1 MASPVKSLN
10 TAGEGH
16 HRIIFQGKPDGSIP
30 RLTHSTRKIMPRCI
44 DEWLTTLGEEGV
56 AGSDTYLDVRDQ
68 TLFEPI
74 LRVVQWVKHG
84 AYVPFLPGT
93 HIELQVKRAEGSV
106 VGYEPPRHADD
117 KSHWPA
123 TETHKYF
130 LRELEVIEL
139 ATKIECQ
146 ELLDYAI
153 RNISHRYPFYETQII
168 AVLRKMREMRT
179 SAEEPLFRESYL
191 ADFLQRR
198 IIEYKAQLSV
208 NQDFL
213 NMLRSI
219 IPIKFQYDACVVV
232 ADAESFA
239 AAASELKKGMTKEV
253 EVEALTG
260 HLMAH
265 ELFVLETANV
275 RSPATDPRPQ
285 RRRMDETEALDHPV
299 VSTPQSAIRAHPSP
313 LRYDKPRAP
322 ADRLGPGQPTGA
334 EYDLFLPNAQRPHV
348 PTIPQSALDLAVA
361 NAIKDSRI
369 IIFSR
374 DGRGELRHDRH
385 EERPADR
392 HERDFRYR
400 AGETLELMPQEE
412 EIGVRQRNILVRN
425 SRGETGAVSA
435 REEYRVAQDVLRQEF
450 TNQREDLDLKSPF
463 RYSGSVKREKSEE
476 RGRDRRGNRSRSSSG
491 TSRNETCT
499 RGPWVPLDRG
509 VKRTKRDYRAS

>member
-1 MASPVKSLN
+1 MASPVKSSN

-56 AGSDTYLDVRDQ
+56 AETDTYLVVRDQ
-68 TLFEPI
+68 TLFELI

-84 AYVPFLPGT
+84 ASNSG
-93 HIELQVKRAEGSV
+93 GNV
-106 VGYEPPRHADD
+106 VGYEPRRHADD
-117 KSHWPA
+117 KSHWAA

-130 LRELEVIEL
+130 LQELEVIEL

-153 RNISHRYPFYETQII
+153 CNIRHRYPFYETQII

-179 SAEEPLFRESYL
+179 SAEEPLFRDSYL

-219 IPIKFQYDACVVV
+219 IPIKAQYDACVVV

-265 ELFVLETANV
+265 ELFVLETANP

-299 VSTPQSAIRAHPSP
+299 ISTPQSAIRAHPSP
-313 LRYDKPRAP
+313 IRYDKPRAP
-322 ADRLGPGQPTGA
+322 ADRLDSRQPTGA

-348 PTIPQSALDLAVA
+348 PTIPQSALDLAIA
-361 NAIKDSRI
+361 NAIMDSRI
-369 IIFSR
+369 IVFSR

-400 AGETLELMPQEE
+400 AGEMLELILPEA
-412 EIGVRQRNILVRN
+412 EIGVRQRDFLVRN
-425 SRGETGAVSA
+425 ARGEVGAISA
-435 REEYRVAQDVLRQEF
+435 REEYRVAQDVLRQAF
-450 TNQREDLDLKSPF
+450 TNQREVGDLKSPF
-463 RYSGSVKREKSEE
+463 KHTGSFKREKSEE
-476 RGRDRRGNRSRSSSG
+476 RGRGDRRGKRSRSSSG
-491 TSRNETCT
+491 TSRNETYT

-509 VKRTKRDYRAS
+509 AKRTKRDYRAS